1 MKKSKKIDTIAT
13 YLGPEAAIEGTIEF
27 SGRIYLDGK
36 FNGKI
41 LSNGGTVIVGEKAIL
56 HADVHVGV
64 AEIRGELHGTVYAT
78 DKIALKPPARVVGDI
93 QAPEISIDEQVVFNG
108 NCAMETQTITSTK
121 SPETPKKKSTQP
133 QVVSK

>member
-1 MKKSKKIDTIAT
+1 MKKSKKIDEVTI
-13 YLGPEAAIEGTIEF
+13 YLGPGAAIEGTIEF

-41 LSNGGTVIVGEKAIL
+41 RSNGGTVIVGEKAII

-64 AEIRGELHGTVYAT
+64 AIIMGELNGTVYAS

-93 QAPEISIDEQVVFNG
+93 QAPEISIEERVVFNG
-108 NCAMETQTITSTK
+108 NCVMETQTITSIK
-121 SPETPKKKSTQP
+121 SPETPKKS
-133 QVVSK
+133 